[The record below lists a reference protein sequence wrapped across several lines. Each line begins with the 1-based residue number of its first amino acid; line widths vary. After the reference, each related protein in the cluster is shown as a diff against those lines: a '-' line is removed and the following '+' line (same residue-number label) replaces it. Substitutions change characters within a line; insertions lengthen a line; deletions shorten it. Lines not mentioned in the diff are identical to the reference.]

1 MGLPQLTTVWEATL
15 IDAGAVDYVILAIYF
30 AFVLGIGFLA
40 KSQVSES
47 LDFFLSG
54 RSLPA

>member
-1 MGLPQLTTVWEATL
+1 MFRVHADA
-15 IDAGAVDYVILAIYF
+15 IDYGILAVYF
-30 AFVLGIGFLA
+30 VVVLGIGLVA
-40 KSQVSES
+40 RRYVHTG